1 MMKATPTASFKM
13 AETQF
18 LFQFLIIALDDPALF
33 AQGDQI
39 AQPAVFRQIGHP
51 VLSGFGFL
59 TGPLDQQPF
68 LFSRLAE
75 LVIAMCGANAHGGK
89 TGAQEMARAFSP
101 GHGLPCLCRQVQR
114 QLLGRYRCMLRVAG
128 RPRPEYMGAESG

>member
-1 MMKATPTASFKM
+1 MMMKATPTASFKM

-75 LVIAMCGANAHGGK
+75 LVIAMCGANAVSN
-89 TGAQEMARAFSP
+89 T
-101 GHGLPCLCRQVQR
+101 VV
-114 QLLGRYRCMLRVAG
+114 LGTFNPPSTDYYRR
-128 RPRPEYMGAESG
+128 R